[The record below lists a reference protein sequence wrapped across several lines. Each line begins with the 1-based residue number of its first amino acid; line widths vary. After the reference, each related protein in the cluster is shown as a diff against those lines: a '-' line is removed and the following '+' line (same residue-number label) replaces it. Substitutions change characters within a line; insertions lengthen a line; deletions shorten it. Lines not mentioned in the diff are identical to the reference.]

1 MGVSMSGTSR
11 RPIPYG
17 RHAVSEGDIDAVVA
31 TLRSDF
37 LTQGPKVA
45 EFEAAI
51 AAYTGAK
58 YAVAV
63 ANGTAGLHLAALALG
78 VDTSTRVI
86 TTPIT
91 FAASANC
98 IRYCGGSVAFA
109 DIDPETLL
117 IDLASVERLLESK
130 PRGYYHGLVV
140 IDFAGRPLRLDAF
153 RRLADRHGLW
163 ILEDACHALGGHFV
177 DDTGASQRCGN
188 AVFADAA
195 VFSCHPVKHVACGEG
210 GVVTTNSRSVYEK
223 VVRYR
228 SHGITKDP
236 ALLQDNPGGWYYEMQ
251 GLGFNYRLSD
261 IHAALGSSQ
270 LSRLEEGIARREAIA
285 TRYDD
290 AFRGSAV
297 RTFGRP
303 DRGRHAHHLYVVE
316 VPSRREV
323 YDALHERGVLAQV
336 HYVPLHT
343 MPYYRDVGFE
353 SGALAHAEAYYE
365 RALSLPMYPTLTD
378 DEQAY
383 VIDAVLAV
391 VKAVA

>member
-1 MGVSMSGTSR
+1 MGVSERGTSR

-17 RHAVSEGDIDAVVA
+17 RHAITDADIEAVVA

-45 EFEAAI
+45 EFEAAV
-51 AAYTGAK
+51 AAYTGAT

-63 ANGTAGLHLAALALG
+63 ASGTAGLHLAAIALG
-78 VDTSTRVI
+78 VDATTRVI

-98 IRYCGGSVAFA
+98 VRYCGGAVAFA

-117 IDLASVERLLESK
+117 IDLGAVEQLIASK
-130 PRGYYHGLVV
+130 PRGYYQGVV
-140 IDFAGRPLRLDAF
+140 VVDFAGRPLRLDTF
-153 RRLADRHGLW
+153 RALADRHGLW

-177 DDTGASQRCGN
+177 DSDGQAHRCGN

-210 GVVTTNSRSVYEK
+210 GIVTTNSRAVFETLL
-223 VVRYR
+223 RYR
-228 SHGITKDP
+228 SHGITRDR
-236 ALLQDNPGGWYYEMQ
+236 ARLHHNPGGWYYEMQ
-251 GLGFNYRLSD
+251 ELGFNYRLSD
-261 IHAALGSSQ
+261 IHAALGLSQ
-270 LSRLEEGIARREAIA
+270 LARLDEGIARRELIA
-285 TRYDD
+285 TRYDA
-290 AFRGSAV
+290 AFAGSAV
-297 RTFGRP
+297 RTFARP
-303 DRGRHAHHLYVVE
+303 DRARHAHHLYVVE
-316 VPSRREV
+316 VSNRRAV

-343 MPYYRDVGFE
+343 MPYYRDIGFE
-353 SGALAHAEAYYE
+353 SGRLAHAEGYYE

-383 VIDAVLAV
+383 VIEAVLAAT
-391 VKAVA
+391 KAAA